1 LTLNGKFSDRFHW
14 LRGAVERGCV
24 LALAG
29 LALAPA
35 ARGGVSVAVPSL
47 TKSFSSPIIGA
58 AGTTAL
64 TFTVTNPAGAPAVS
78 NVGFVDTLPSGLI
91 VANPP
96 AVGGTCANAAAATTA
111 GAGTGTI
118 TVSSLQ
124 VSAGPVSCTV
134 TVNVT
139 NAEGEFNASCSGSP
153 AAFTNTS
160 ANVVATNVNNNV
172 TPGCVSVL
180 VPTLS
185 KTFQPTT
192 INDGETTVLTFTLAN
207 PAGSPATSIVGFTDT
222 LPSGLMVADPPAVGG
237 TCANAAAATT
247 ASAGGSTV
255 AVTFL
260 QVPSGVS
267 SCTVTVNVTNKT
279 GQTNADCNLNPAAFT
294 NFSANLEAVN
304 AVVSSEPA
312 CLVVNS
318 TTGPPPA
325 PQVPALSGGML
336 GVLAGSLAAA
346 GIFLARRRAG

>member
-1 LTLNGKFSDRFHW
+1 MNGKFSDRFHW

-91 VANPP
+91 VAN
-96 AVGGTCANAAAATTA
+96 
-111 GAGTGTI
+111 
-118 TVSSLQ
+118 
-124 VSAGPVSCTV
+124 
-134 TVNVT
+134 
-139 NAEGEFNASCSGSP
+139 
-153 AAFTNTS
+153 
-160 ANVVATNVNNNV
+160 
-172 TPGCVSVL
+172 
-180 VPTLS
+180 
-185 KTFQPTT
+185 
-192 INDGETTVLTFTLAN
+192 
-207 PAGSPATSIVGFTDT
+207 
-222 LPSGLMVADPPAVGG
+222 PPAVGG